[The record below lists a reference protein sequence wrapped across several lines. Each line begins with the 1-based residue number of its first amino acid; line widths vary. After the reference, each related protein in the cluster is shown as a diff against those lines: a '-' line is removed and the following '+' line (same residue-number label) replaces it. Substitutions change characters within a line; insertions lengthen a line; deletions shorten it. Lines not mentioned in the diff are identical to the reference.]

1 MSDATSEKEDGAE
14 KNGFSLRGL
23 YTSIRRWFQ
32 PYYRETSPAPSKKS
46 RKSKPKKRKASAK
59 PQQATFVPVK
69 IVDYPNPLTNV
80 MQFKKKPSRNRIWCY
95 HDKNVHQIVA
105 HFTPGSGLIFKTR
118 DNAAR
123 RELKPLIFPTNKG
136 AFDRTH
142 LIPIG
147 YHGSE
152 NDPRLL
158 VGWDSDA
165 NRKQFND
172 FEQVQ
177 KRRKNPVY
185 WLTFITRKPWGAR
198 WHYMVYDVKTEQLL
212 DELVHDYKAELV
224 WK

>member
-1 MSDATSEKEDGAE
+1 MSDAASEKEDGAE

-32 PYYRETSPAPSKKS
+32 PYYRETSPTPSKKS

-147 YHGSE
+147 YHGS
-152 NDPRLL
+152 
-158 VGWDSDA
+158 
-165 NRKQFND
+165 
-172 FEQVQ
+172 
-177 KRRKNPVY
+177 
-185 WLTFITRKPWGAR
+185 
-198 WHYMVYDVKTEQLL
+198 
-212 DELVHDYKAELV
+212 
-224 WK
+224 

>member
-1 MSDATSEKEDGAE
+1 MSKSESENEDNTE
-14 KNGFSLRGL
+14 KKSFSLHDL
-23 YTSIRRWFQ
+23 YVSIRRWFQ
-32 PYYRETSPAPSKKS
+32 PYYRDTRKSSTKKPRSKKS
-46 RKSKPKKRKASAK
+46 RKNKNASKS
-59 PQQATFVPVK
+59 QQPTFVPVK

-80 MQFKKKPSRNRIWCY
+80 MKFQKKPSRNRIWCY
-95 HDKNVHQIVA
+95 HDKNVHQVVA

-136 AFDRTH
+136 VFDRTH

-172 FEQVQ
+172 FEQIQ

-212 DELVHDYKAELV
+212 DELIHDYKAEFV